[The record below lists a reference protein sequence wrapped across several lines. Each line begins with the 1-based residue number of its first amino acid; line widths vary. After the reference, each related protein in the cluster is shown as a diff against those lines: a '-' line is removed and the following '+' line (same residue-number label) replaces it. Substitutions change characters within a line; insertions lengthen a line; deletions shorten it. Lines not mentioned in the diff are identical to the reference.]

1 MVEIETIMNVKDKLF
16 FDVGEKNIIVVSRAN
31 LAEF

>member
-1 MVEIETIMNVKDKLF
+1 MVEIEVAMNVKDKLF
-16 FDVGEKNIIVVSRAN
+16 FDVGERNIIVISRAD

>member
-1 MVEIETIMNVKDKLF
+1 MIEIETTMNVKDKLF
-16 FDVGEKNIIVVSRAN
+16 FDVGEQNIILISRAD

>member
-1 MVEIETIMNVKDKLF
+1 MIEIEATMNIKDKLF
-16 FDVGEKNIIVVSRAN
+16 FDVGESNIIVISRAE

>member
-1 MVEIETIMNVKDKLF
+1 MVEIEISMNVKDKLF
-16 FDVGEKNIIVVSRAN
+16 FDVGERNIIVVSRAD